1 MTGKRPFHVVG
12 AGPNGLVAAITL
24 AQDGHRVTLHEAGAT
39 VGGGART
46 AELTLP
52 GFRHDVCSTIDALAP
67 LSPVLRALPLE
78 RYGAAWVRPEIPMAQ
93 PLDDGTAILLHDAL
107 DATADQFPAPDAGAW
122 RSLFGPL
129 VDHQDDLWQTFLGPL
144 PGTFRHPLLAAQFGV
159 RALWPIIMLAHAR
172 FRDPGPRALL
182 ASCAAHSFLDLSE
195 PGTSAMAL
203 MLAISAYGGGW
214 PFARGGSQ
222 TLSDALAALLRD
234 LGGEVVTDHRI
245 NSLRELPEDTTV
257 LFDLT
262 PRQILRIAG
271 DALPAR
277 YRWQLG
283 RYRYGPA
290 AFKLD
295 WALDGPIPWT
305 AADVRRA
312 GTVHLGGQMAEI
324 AASERAVNRGSVSPR
339 PFVLL
344 TQPTIVDPS
353 RAPAGQHTAWAYCH
367 VPSGWSGD
375 MTAAIEDQVERFA
388 PGFRDRIIGRHVI
401 NPAAFAAY
409 NADYIGGDI
418 NGGRQD
424 LRQQFFRPT
433 PSLNP
438 YATAN
443 PRLFICSASTPPG
456 GGIHGMA
463 GYHGALAALR
473 RTH

>member
-1 MTGKRPFHVVG
+1 MPADRSCHVVG

-24 AQDGHRVTLHEAGAT
+24 AQAGRRVTLHEAEAT

-46 AELTLP
+46 AELTLA
-52 GFRHDVCSTIDALAP
+52 GFHHDICSTIDALAP
-67 LSPVLRALPLE
+67 LSPVLRSLPLE

-93 PLDDGTAILLHDAL
+93 PLDDGTAVLLHASMDE
-107 DATADQFPAPDAGAW
+107 TADQFPAPDARAW
-122 RSLFGPL
+122 RSLFGPM
-129 VDHQDDLWQTFLGPL
+129 VAHQEQLWSMFLGPL
-144 PGTFRHPLLAAQFGV
+144 TGTFRHPLLAARFGA
-159 RALWPIIMLAHAR
+159 RALWPVTTLANAR
-172 FRDPGPRALL
+172 LRDPRPRALL
-182 ASCAAHSFLDLSE
+182 ASCAAHSFLDLDE
-195 PGTSAMAL
+195 PATAAMAL
-203 MLAISAYGGGW
+203 MLITSAYGGGW

-222 TLSDALAALLRD
+222 TLSDALAALFRD
-234 LGGEVVTDHRI
+234 LGGEIITGDPVT
-245 NSLRELPEDTTV
+245 SLRQLPEDATV

-271 DALPAR
+271 DALPAS

-295 WALDGPIPWT
+295 WALDRPIPWT
-305 AADVRRA
+305 AADARRA
-312 GTVHLGGQMAEI
+312 GTVHLGGHMAEI
-324 AASERAVNRGSVSPR
+324 AASERAVTRGTVSAR

-344 TQPTIVDPS
+344 TQPTIVDSS

-367 VPSGWSGD
+367 VPSGWTGD
-375 MTAAIEDQVERFA
+375 MTASIEAQVERFA
-388 PGFRDRIIGRHVI
+388 PGFRQRIIGRHVM

-409 NADYIGGDI
+409 NADDIDGDI

-456 GGIHGMA
+456 GGIHGMS

-473 RTH
+473 RHV